1 MKLIATALV
10 ATALLFV
17 GCSEKTKSATSKFIK
32 DTLSQYKIEESK
44 KLIVEEFK
52 KRNYQLISI
61 YKHEENAKKLKV
73 MLYPTY
79 TIAVNNPKIS
89 TTLLQCNPTMSVD
102 LPLRVGLYNE
112 INGKTHFT
120 FTDPEYWSLKHNVK
134 DAKCLNLLLLVKR
147 DLNDIADILTKQ
159 EDINETK

>member
-1 MKLIATALV
+1 MKIIATTLLAS
-10 ATALLFV
+10 ALLFV
-17 GCSEKTKSATSKFIK
+17 GCSDKTKSAKSKFIK
-32 DTLSQYKIEESK
+32 DTISEYKIEKSK
-44 KLIVEEFK
+44 KIIIDEFA
-52 KRNYQLISI
+52 KRNYQLVSI
-61 YKHEENAKKLKV
+61 YKHEENAKKLKT

-79 TIAVNNPKIS
+79 SIEVNNPKIS

-102 LPLRVGLYNE
+102 LPLKVGLYNE

-134 DAKCLNLLLLVKR
+134 DNKCLGLLLLIKR

-159 EDINETK
+159 EDVNETK